1 MNADVL
7 ALLEARF
14 PIPAMDYYRRIAL
27 WDAWWRG
34 HDRTF
39 HEFTENPVAGHSVR
53 RQLDRMNMAKK
64 VAEDWA
70 ALLLNDRTSVDVADP
85 AGAAFVS
92 RVFAETDF
100 LRQANRLVERA
111 FAVGTGAAILRL
123 TGKADADG
131 RLIASPDKM
140 PGISFEFLD
149 ARHIVPLSVENGEIT
164 EAAFVSEAIRRGEEV
179 VYLEIHTRAADG
191 YVIRNEFYRF
201 REGRIRRE
209 KNPAGCPG
217 EIRTGSPRPLFSI
230 LTPNIVSSAEGAC
243 GLGMSVY
250 ADALDCLKGVDLA
263 FNNFCRD
270 IKLGGKKVFLN
281 QTLVSR
287 DEWGNILTPDDVA
300 QQLFVTVGD
309 ADIAEHPMIAE
320 HNPELRSSENA
331 EAVQCQP
338 NYLSFRCGLG
348 AHHYT
353 FADTEARARLTAT
366 QYMGERQDMR
376 QNMAKHQKNVERFL
390 RGAVRALLWCAARVI
405 GLPVDEACD
414 IRIRFDDA
422 YFTDTESQRE
432 RDLRE
437 LAAGVLTAEEYRRK
451 WIGGTGEIGGIAE
464 AVVTGDAAETGE
476 KGGGGDA

>member
-1 MNADVL
+1 MNAEVL

-14 PIPAMDYYRRIAL
+14 PIPALEYYRRIAT

-34 HDRTF
+34 HDRSF
-39 HEFTENPVAGHSVR
+39 HEFTENTVAGHSVR
-53 RQLDRMNMAKK
+53 RQLYRMNMAKK

-70 ALLLNDRTSVDVADP
+70 SLLLNDRTAVDIADP

-92 RVFAETDF
+92 SVFAKTDF
-100 LRQANRLVERA
+100 MRQANRLVERA

-123 TGKADADG
+123 SGELDEEG
-131 RLIASPDKM
+131 RLAASPDNP

-149 ARHIVPLSVENGEIT
+149 ADHVVPLSVECGEIT
-164 EAAFVSEAIRRGEEV
+164 EAAFVSEGIRRGEET
-179 VYLEIHTRAADG
+179 VYLELHTREADG
-191 YVIRNEFYRF
+191 YVIRNEFFVR
-201 REGRIRRE
+201 REGRLERE
-209 KNPAGCPG
+209 KNPPGCPP

-250 ADALDCLKGVDLA
+250 ADAIDCLKGVDLA

-309 ADIAEHPMIAE
+309 TDIADHPMIAE
-320 HNPELRSSENA
+320 HNPELRSAENA
-331 EAVQCQP
+331 EAVQCQL

-353 FADTEARARLTAT
+353 FSDAEGRARLTAT

-390 RGAVRALLWCAARVI
+390 VGAVRALLWCAARVI
-405 GLPVDEACD
+405 GLPVDEGAE
-414 IRIRFDDA
+414 IRVRFDDS

-437 LAAGVLTAEEYRRK
+437 LAAGVLSVEEYRKK
-451 WIGGTGEIGGIAE
+451 WIGGEGCA
-464 AVVTGDAAETGE
+464 
-476 KGGGGDA
+476 